1 MALLTGKKL
10 LITGI
15 SSNRSIAYGIAKA
28 CKEEGAELILT
39 YNNERFRER
48 LERFA
53 NDFGAAA
60 VIQLNVASD
69 ESIEAAAARVKEVW
83 PEGFDGFV
91 HSIAWAPREAIE
103 GSFLEGLSREGF
115 MAAINISAYSFAA
128 LAKAFLPQLEGRK
141 ASLVTLS
148 FLGAEKVVP
157 NYNTMGV
164 AKAAL
169 EAVTRYMAADLG
181 PKGIRVNA
189 LSSGPI
195 RTLAASG
202 IKDFQKMLAHAR
214 DISPLRQTVT
224 IEDVGRSTAF
234 LLSDYALGI
243 TAETLY
249 VDAGFKPW
257 PVKSRLKKK
266 LNHESFVRSRLKFRA
281 TFFVYEKVP

>member
-1 MALLTGKKL
+1 MALLTGTKL

-28 CKEEGAELILT
+28 CHEEGAELILT
-39 YNNERFRER
+39 YNNERFRSR

-53 NDFGAAA
+53 AEFNAAG
-60 VIQLNVASD
+60 VIQLNVADD
-69 ESIEAAAARVKEVW
+69 ESIDQAAQKVKAIW
-83 PEGFDGFV
+83 SDGFDGFV

-115 MAAINISAYSFAA
+115 LTAINISAYSFAA
-128 LAKAFLPQLEGRK
+128 MAKAFLPQLEGHN
-141 ASLVTLS
+141 ASLVTMS

-169 EAVTRYMAADLG
+169 EAVMRYIAADLG

-202 IKDFQKMLAHAR
+202 IKDFTKMLAHAR
-214 DISPLRQTVT
+214 DVSPLRQTVT
-224 IEDVGRSTAF
+224 IEDVGRTTAF
-234 LLSDYALGI
+234 LLSDYARGI

-249 VDAGFKPW
+249 VDAGFQ
-257 PVKSRLKKK
+257 
-266 LNHESFVRSRLKFRA
+266 A
-281 TFFVYEKVP
+281 MAGQVPTQSE

>member
-103 GSFLEGLSREGF
+103 GSLSIF
-115 MAAINISAYSFAA
+115 PPI
-128 LAKAFLPQLEGRK
+128 
-141 ASLVTLS
+141 LS
-148 FLGAEKVVP
+148 PPWLKLSCHNLKAEK
-157 NYNTMGV
+157 
-164 AKAAL
+164 
-169 EAVTRYMAADLG
+169 
-181 PKGIRVNA
+181 
-189 LSSGPI
+189 
-195 RTLAASG
+195 
-202 IKDFQKMLAHAR
+202 H
-214 DISPLRQTVT
+214 PL
-224 IEDVGRSTAF
+224 
-234 LLSDYALGI
+234 
-243 TAETLY
+243 
-249 VDAGFKPW
+249 
-257 PVKSRLKKK
+257 
-266 LNHESFVRSRLKFRA
+266 
-281 TFFVYEKVP
+281 

>member
-15 SSNRSIAYGIAKA
+15 SSTRSIAYGIAKV
-28 CKEEGAELILT
+28 CHEEGAELILT

-53 NDFGAAA
+53 SDFGAAG

-69 ESIEAAAARVKEVW
+69 ESIEACAKQVKTIW

-103 GSFLEGLSREGF
+103 GSFLTGLSREGF
-115 MAAINISAYSFAA
+115 LSAINISAYSFAA
-128 LAKAFLPQLEGRK
+128 LGKAFLPQLEGHN
-141 ASLVTLS
+141 ASLVCMS

-181 PKGIRVNA
+181 VKGIRVNA

-214 DISPLRQTVT
+214 DVSPLRQTIT
-224 IEDVGRSTAF
+224 IDDIGRSTAF
-234 LLSDYALGI
+234 LLSDYARGI
-243 TAETLY
+243 TAETIY
-249 VDAGFKPW
+249 VDAGFHAMAGQ
-257 PVKSRLKKK
+257 VQNDEENKS
-266 LNHESFVRSRLKFRA
+266 SD
-281 TFFVYEKVP
+281 

>member
-15 SSNRSIAYGIAKA
+15 SSTRSIAYGIAKV
-28 CKEEGAELILT
+28 CHEEGAELILT

-53 NDFGAAA
+53 NDFGAVG

-69 ESIEAAAARVKEVW
+69 ESIQACADQVKAIW
-83 PEGFDGFV
+83 SEGFDGFV
-91 HSIAWAPREAIE
+91 HSIAWAPRDAIE
-103 GSFLEGLSREGF
+103 GSFLAGLSREGF
-115 MAAINISAYSFAA
+115 LSAINISAYSFAA
-128 LAKAFLPQLEGRK
+128 LGKAFLPQLEGHN
-141 ASLVTLS
+141 ASLVCMS

-181 PKGIRVNA
+181 AKGIRVNA

-214 DISPLRQTVT
+214 DVSPLRQTIT
-224 IEDVGRSTAF
+224 IDDIGRSTAF
-234 LLSDYALGI
+234 LLSDYARGI
-243 TAETLY
+243 TAETIY
-249 VDAGFKPW
+249 VDAGFHAMTGQ
-257 PVKSRLKKK
+257 VQNDEKKE
-266 LNHESFVRSRLKFRA
+266 LSN
-281 TFFVYEKVP
+281 

>member
-53 NDFGAAA
+53 ADFGAAT

-103 GSFLEGLSREGF
+103 GSFLKGLTREGF
-115 MAAINISAYSFAA
+115 LSAINISAYSFAA
-128 LAKAFLPQLEGRK
+128 LGKAFLPQLQGRE

-181 PKGIRVNA
+181 SYGIRVNA

-202 IKDFQKMLAHAR
+202 IKDFQKMLAHAH
-214 DISPLRQTVT
+214 DVSPLRQTIS

-234 LLSDYALGI
+234 LLSDYARGI
-243 TAETLY
+243 TAETIY
-249 VDAGFKPW
+249 VDGGFHAMAGQVEK
-257 PVKSRLKKK
+257 
-266 LNHESFVRSRLKFRA
+266 HEETA
-281 TFFVYEKVP
+281 A

>member
-53 NDFGAAA
+53 NDFGAVA

-249 VDAGFKPW
+249 VDAGFQAMAGQ
-257 PVKSRLKKK
+257 VQAQ
-266 LNHESFVRSRLKFRA
+266 EEA
-281 TFFVYEKVP
+281 

>member
-39 YNNERFRER
+39 YNNDRFRER

-53 NDFGAAA
+53 TDFGAAA

-69 ESIEAAAARVKEVW
+69 ESIEAAAARTKEIW

-91 HSIAWAPREAIE
+91 HSIAWAPRE
-103 GSFLEGLSREGF
+103 GLTREGF
-115 MAAINISAYSFAA
+115 LTAINISAYSFAA
-128 LAKAFLPQLEGRK
+128 LGKAFLPQLQGHD

-181 PKGIRVNA
+181 AYGIRVNA

-214 DISPLRQTVT
+214 DVAPLRQTIS

-234 LLSDYALGI
+234 LLSDYARGI
-243 TAETLY
+243 TAETIY
-249 VDAGFKPW
+249 VDGGFHAMAGQ
-257 PVKSRLKKK
+257 V
-266 LNHESFVRSRLKFRA
+266 
-281 TFFVYEKVP
+281 EKQSDAA

>member
-1 MALLTGKKL
+1 MGFLQGKKL
-10 LITGI
+10 LITGVL
-15 SSNRSIAYGIAKA
+15 SNRSIAYGIARA
-28 CKEEGAELILT
+28 CHREGAELAFT
-39 YNNERFRER
+39 YVGERFHDRIVEFAKEFGSDICLEMDVTKDDQIANVMGELKER
-48 LERFA
+48 WGGL
-53 NDFGAAA
+53 
-60 VIQLNVASD
+60 
-69 ESIEAAAARVKEVW
+69 
-83 PEGFDGFV
+83 DGFV

-128 LAKAFLPQLEGRK
+128 LAKAFLPQLEERK

-249 VDAGFKPW
+249 VDAGFQAMAGQ
-257 PVKSRLKKK
+257 VQAQ
-266 LNHESFVRSRLKFRA
+266 EEA
-281 TFFVYEKVP
+281 